1 MLARAMIDPNNPLT
15 ARVYV
20 NRVWHHIFGRG
31 LVRTVDDF
39 GVLGQPPTHPELLD
53 WLAHWFVHEARWSTK
68 KLIRMLVLSSAFAM
82 DSVASSPQTASQD
95 PENALWHRSL
105 VRRLEAESIRDHLL
119 LVSGQMDLEPFGA
132 SEKIHLT
139 AFMTGRGRPGASGPL
154 DGSGRRS
161 VYVEVRRTFCL
172 QGRLTPH
179 SHSTF
184 GRRAQS
190 NVPASPILT
199 NDQFV
204 MQQAQAWAQKVRAP
218 TQSLPRA

>member
-1 MLARAMIDPNNPLT
+1 MARAMIDPNNPLT

-154 DGSGRRS
+154 DGSGRRFS
-161 VYVEVRRTFCL
+161 KLKDSPTSPTAKLPVWGVH
-172 QGRLTPH
+172 G
-179 SHSTF
+179 
-184 GRRAQS
+184 
-190 NVPASPILT
+190 SPI
-199 NDQFV
+199 
-204 MQQAQAWAQKVRAP
+204 W
-218 TQSLPRA
+218 TQRSKCSMSRSWRRESGGI

>member
-1 MLARAMIDPNNPLT
+1 MIEGSGRDSPVYIRGNPRRHGEAASRTYLTSLSDLAVPHEGSGRYAMARAMIDPNNPLT

-82 DSVASSPQTASQD
+82 DSVAFSPETASQD

-119 LVSGQMDLEPFGA
+119 LVSGQN
-132 SEKIHLT
+132 
-139 AFMTGRGRPGASGPL
+139 
-154 DGSGRRS
+154 GS
-161 VYVEVRRTFCL
+161 
-172 QGRLTPH
+172 
-179 SHSTF
+179 
-184 GRRAQS
+184 
-190 NVPASPILT
+190 
-199 NDQFV
+199 
-204 MQQAQAWAQKVRAP
+204 
-218 TQSLPRA
+218 